1 MKTVWFTAFRRAARY
16 VPRIAR
22 RTRSATACA
31 STSCTRRIAA
41 PAVIADR
48 LAVMSLPPCI
58 TRPAWIPTSPA
69 TLIFGVSLDA
79 ILAMPI
85 PPHGLRWLSIL
96 SKPRFA
102 PLQTAVCLSC
112 HEGNCQQARQSSLL
126 ALAQACCERWHGV
139 FPAITSIL
147 IHSST
152 YRLIYGLWFRPL
164 PQPHRSRYWA
174 RGPRISLIIK
184 WRRKPG
190 DRLLLAVP
198 RRRYDVR

>member
-1 MKTVWFTAFRRAARY
+1 MADVH
-16 VPRIAR
+16 RI
-22 RTRSATACA
+22 
-31 STSCTRRIAA
+31 
-41 PAVIADR
+41 
-48 LAVMSLPPCI
+48 LGSLPDGADQMASADGAP
-58 TRPAWIPTSPA
+58 RRLLRHGRAWR
-69 TLIFGVSLDA
+69 VSLDA

-152 YRLIYGLWFRPL
+152 YRLIYGLWFHPL